1 MEKLKVFIWTLI
13 NLPKYRYRYL
23 KTKTMRAKLN
33 LLTSIETVELIL
45 NTGYSVC
52 RFGDGELQMI
62 SHFLRHGEDYNFQ
75 VDTFQIY
82 NKYLAQRLIEVYCS
96 TDKNVLI
103 CLPYQFK
110 DAAIS
115 KAKARVFWER
125 EWLER
130 KDELGHLGMDKLF
143 GDTNFTRFYLD
154 RKDITDYRCYIQLL
168 QKIWKN
174 RDVLIVEGEYSRLGV
189 GNDFFAEA
197 SSIQRIICPATNA
210 FSMYDRILNS
220 LKAVDRSKL
229 ILIALGHTATVLAY
243 DMAALGYQAIDV
255 GHIDI
260 EYEWYRRGAKT
271 KIPIPN
277 KYVNEV
283 LSGRINSG
291 IADLEYE
298 QQIFE
303 RIKERHGGVS
313 AS

>member
-1 MEKLKVFIWTLI
+1 MEKLKVLIWTLI

-23 KTKTMRAKLN
+23 KTKKIRAHLN
-33 LLTSIETVELIL
+33 LLNSIETVELIL
-45 NTGYSVC
+45 NKGYSVC

-62 SHFLRHGEDYNFQ
+62 SHFLKHGEDYNFQ
-75 VDTFQIY
+75 VDTFQSY

-96 TDKNVLI
+96 NEKNILI

-110 DAAIS
+110 NAAIS
-115 KAKARVFWER
+115 KTKARVFWER

-130 KDELGHLGMDKLF
+130 KNELQHLGIDKLF

-154 RKDITDYRCYIQLL
+154 RKDISDYQHYIQLL

-174 RDVLIVEGEYSRLGV
+174 RDVLIVEGEYSRLGM
-189 GNDFFAEA
+189 GNDFFAQA
-197 SSIQRIICPATNA
+197 NSIQRIICPATNA
-210 FSMYDRILNS
+210 FSMYDQILNN

-243 DMAALGYQAIDV
+243 DIAVLGYQAIDV
-255 GHIDI
+255 GHIDV
-260 EYEWYRRGAKT
+260 EYEWYRRGAKS

-291 IADLEYE
+291 MADLDYE
-298 QQIFE
+298 QQIVQ
-303 RIKERHGGVS
+303 RIWEGHQGLS
-313 AS
+313 